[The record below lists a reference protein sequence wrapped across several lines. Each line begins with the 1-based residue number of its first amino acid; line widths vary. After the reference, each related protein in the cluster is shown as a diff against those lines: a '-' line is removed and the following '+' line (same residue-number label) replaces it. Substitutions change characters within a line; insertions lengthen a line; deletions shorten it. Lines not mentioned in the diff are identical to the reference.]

1 MQTKAIILC
10 ALSLAAGACV
20 AAGAESAPCPAATN
34 SVAQAAKPVVLP
46 PYLTDDFNAACEKA
60 KKEGRLVFVSIGR
73 EICGRCQKFYGFVKD
88 GKVKIDGKKYVFI
101 RLDIDN
107 YEHREYFY
115 STFDPPD
122 RKLPFVGVMDGDR
135 TAVKEALSGSHTPE
149 EYQKLMSDD
158 R

>member
-1 MQTKAIILC
+1 MQTKAIILY
-10 ALSLAAGACV
+10 ALSLTAGACA
-20 AAGAESAPCPAATN
+20 AAGTEAAPCPAATN
-34 SVAQAAKPVVLP
+34 AVEQVAKPVELP
-46 PYLTDDFNAACEKA
+46 PYLTEDFNAACDKA

-73 EICGRCQKFYGFVKD
+73 EICGLCQKFYGFVRD
-88 GKVKIDGKKYVFI
+88 GKVKIDEKKYVFI

-135 TAVKEALSGSHTPE
+135 TAVKEAISGSHTPA
-149 EYQKLMSDD
+149 EYQSLMK
-158 R
+158 

>member
-1 MQTKAIILC
+1 MKTKAILLML
-10 ALSLAAGACV
+10 APLMAAGV
-20 AAGAESAPCPAATN
+20 LFGVEAATPTATN
-34 SVAQAAKPVVLP
+34 VTVTAQAQVALP
-46 PYLTDDFNAACEKA
+46 PYLTEDFNAVCEKA

-73 EICGRCQKFYGFVKD
+73 EICGRCQKFYGFVRE
-88 GKVKIDGKKYVFI
+88 GLVKIDEKKYVFI

-135 TAVKEALSGSHTPE
+135 NTVKESISGSHTPAD
-149 EYQKLMSDD
+149 YQALMP
-158 R
+158 

>member
-1 MQTKAIILC
+1 MQTKAIFLC
-10 ALSLAAGACV
+10 VLSLAAGVC
-20 AAGAESAPCPAATN
+20 AAASDVTVPRPVATN
-34 SVAQAAKPVVLP
+34 SVAQAAKPVELP
-46 PYLTDDFNAACEKA
+46 PYLTEDFNAACEKA

-88 GKVKIDGKKYVFI
+88 GKVKIDEKKYVFI

-135 TAVKEALSGSHTPE
+135 NARKEAISGSHTSA
-149 EYQKLMSDD
+149 EYQALME
-158 R
+158 

>member
-1 MQTKAIILC
+1 MT
-10 ALSLAAGACV
+10 ALFCLGGTA
-20 AAGAESAPCPAATN
+20 SAPQPAATN
-34 SVAQAAKPVVLP
+34 AVVTATAQTALP
-46 PYLTDDFNAACEKA
+46 PYLTEDFSSACEKA

-73 EICGRCQKFYGFVKD
+73 EICGRCQKFYGFVRD
-88 GKVKIDGKKYVFI
+88 GKVKINPKKYVFI

-135 TAVKEALSGSHTPE
+135 TAEREAISGSHTPA
-149 EYQKLMSDD
+149 EYQNLME
-158 R
+158 

>member
-1 MQTKAIILC
+1 MQTRAIILC
-10 ALSLAAGACV
+10 ALSLAAGACA
-20 AAGAESAPCPAATN
+20 AAGAEAASRPAATN
-34 SVAQAAKPVVLP
+34 AVAQAAKSVELP
-46 PYLTDDFNAACEKA
+46 PYLTEDFNAACEKA

-73 EICGRCQKFYGFVKD
+73 EICGRCQK
-88 GKVKIDGKKYVFI
+88 IDEKKYVFI

-135 TAVKEALSGSHTPE
+135 TAVKEALSGGHTPE

>member
-1 MQTKAIILC
+1 MQTKAIILY
-10 ALSLAAGACV
+10 ALSLTAGACA
-20 AAGAESAPCPAATN
+20 AAGTEAAPCPAATN
-34 SVAQAAKPVVLP
+34 AVEQVAKPVELP
-46 PYLTDDFNAACEKA
+46 PYLTEDFNAACDKA

-73 EICGRCQKFYGFVKD
+73 EICGRCQKFYGFVRD
-88 GKVKIDGKKYVFI
+88 GKVKIDEKKYVFI

-135 TAVKEALSGSHTPE
+135 TAVKEAISGSHTPA
-149 EYQKLMSDD
+149 EYQALMK
-158 R
+158 